1 MTYGKSR
8 NVIVVKN
15 INSSYVEPAI
25 LILKKETDSKE
36 YYGSGENIVL
46 EAQRIIDQYVQNQQ
60 NRKQS
65 KKGHSLR
72 FLSICAAATLLLSI
86 TIFILLKF

>member
-15 INSSYVEPAI
+15 INSSYVEQAI

-72 FLSICAAATLLLSI
+72 FLSICSAATLLLSI